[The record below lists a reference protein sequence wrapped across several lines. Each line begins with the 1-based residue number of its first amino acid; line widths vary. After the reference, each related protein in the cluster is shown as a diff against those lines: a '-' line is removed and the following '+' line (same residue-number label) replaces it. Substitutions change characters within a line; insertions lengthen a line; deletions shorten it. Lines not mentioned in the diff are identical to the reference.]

1 MIYLD
6 NHATTQVDPRVVEAM
21 TPYFTDF
28 FGNAGSSTHGFGHEA
43 KRAVEES
50 RERIAASIGA
60 ASREIVFTGGAT
72 ESNNLAL
79 RGAAHKLAA
88 KGRHIVSATTEHP
101 SVLAPL
107 EKLGRE
113 GFEITLLPVIPAG
126 DARSGCLDAEQVARA
141 IRPDTIL
148 VSVML
153 ANNEIGAIHPL
164 AEIGRICKERGVLLH
179 SDATQALGKID
190 VDVGR
195 LHVDLMSFSAHKIYG
210 PKGVGALYVRKSGPR
225 VKLESQIDGGG
236 QEFGLRGGT
245 LNVPGIV
252 GFAKAVELCLAEMSE
267 ERERLRSLRDRL
279 FEGIAGGL
287 PGVMLNGP
295 ELNADY
301 RLPNNLNLSFDRVDG
316 ETLLIK
322 MPEIALSSG
331 SACSSAT
338 PEPSHVLLALGLS
351 NEMARGSIRFG
362 LGRFN
367 TPEEVE
373 CVIGRV
379 VETVAFL
386 RSLVE

>member
-195 LHVDLMSFSAHKIYG
+195 LHVDLMSLSA
-210 PKGVGALYVRKSGPR
+210 
-225 VKLESQIDGGG
+225 
-236 QEFGLRGGT
+236 
-245 LNVPGIV
+245 
-252 GFAKAVELCLAEMSE
+252 SE
-267 ERERLRSLRDRL
+267 A
-279 FEGIAGGL
+279 GIADRRRRAGIR
-287 PGVMLNGP
+287 PSRR
-295 ELNADY
+295 NA
-301 RLPNNLNLSFDRVDG
+301 
-316 ETLLIK
+316 
-322 MPEIALSSG
+322 
-331 SACSSAT
+331 
-338 PEPSHVLLALGLS
+338 
-351 NEMARGSIRFG
+351 
-362 LGRFN
+362 
-367 TPEEVE
+367 
-373 CVIGRV
+373 
-379 VETVAFL
+379 
-386 RSLVE
+386 